1 MIELN
6 NKIIEI
12 PPKLKYLIAGE
23 EREIIIKVSKTL
35 FTTEKENSNFILIVK
50 NNDGEAEEIILD
62 YLGEDDLNF
71 YYKWN
76 LNKEKTIEG
85 KLFLQFKIIRT
96 LEKTEDKEDEIDPD
110 FLVPYGDDTN
120 GVWYSTV
127 NFIEID
133 KSLQ

>member
-6 NKIIEI
+6 NKIIKI
-12 PPKLKYLIAGE
+12 PPKLKYLMAGE
-23 EREIIIKVSKTL
+23 EREIIIKISKTL
-35 FTTEKENSNFILIVK
+35 FTTEKENSNFILIIK
-50 NNDGEAEEIILD
+50 NNDGEAEETILD
-62 YLGEDDLNF
+62 YFGEDDLNF

-85 KLFLQFKIIRT
+85 KLFLQFKITRT
-96 LEKTEDKEDEIDPD
+96 LEETEDKEDEIDPD

-127 NFIEID
+127 NFIQID
-133 KSLQ
+133 KSLK

>member
-12 PPKLKYLIAGE
+12 PPKLKYLMAGE
-23 EREIIIKVSKTL
+23 EREIVIKVSKTL

-96 LEKTEDKEDEIDPD
+96 LEETEDKENEIDPD

>member
-12 PPKLKYLIAGE
+12 PPKLKYLMAGE
-23 EREIIIKVSKTL
+23 EREIIIKIPKTL

-96 LEKTEDKEDEIDPD
+96 LEETEDKEDEIDPD

>member
-1 MIELN
+1 M
-6 NKIIEI
+6 
-12 PPKLKYLIAGE
+12 
-23 EREIIIKVSKTL
+23 
-35 FTTEKENSNFILIVK
+35 
-50 NNDGEAEEIILD
+50 GEAEEIILD

-96 LEKTEDKEDEIDPD
+96 LEETEDKEDEIDPD

>member
-1 MIELN
+1 MIELE

-12 PPKLKYLIAGE
+12 PPKLKYLMAGE

-35 FTTEKENSNFILIVK
+35 FTTEKENSNFILIIK
-50 NNDGEAEEIILD
+50 NNDGEAEETILD
-62 YLGEDDLNF
+62 YFGEDDLNF

-85 KLFLQFKIIRT
+85 KLFLQFKITRT
-96 LEKTEDKEDEIDPD
+96 LEETEDKEDEIDPD
-110 FLVPYGDDTN
+110 FLISYGDDTN

>member
-1 MIELN
+1 MIELE

-12 PPKLKYLIAGE
+12 PPKLKYLMAGE

-35 FTTEKENSNFILIVK
+35 FTTKKENSNFILIIK
-50 NNDGEAEEIILD
+50 NNDGEAEETILD
-62 YLGEDDLNF
+62 YFGEDDLNF

-85 KLFLQFKIIRT
+85 KLFLQFKITRT
-96 LEKTEDKEDEIDPD
+96 LEEIEDKEDEIDPD

-133 KSLQ
+133 KSL

>member
-1 MIELN
+1 M
-6 NKIIEI
+6 
-12 PPKLKYLIAGE
+12 AGE

-50 NNDGEAEEIILD
+50 NNDEEAEEIILD

-96 LEKTEDKEDEIDPD
+96 LEETEDKENEIDPD

-133 KSLQ
+133 KSL

>member
-12 PPKLKYLIAGE
+12 SPKLKYLMAGE
-23 EREIIIKVSKTL
+23 EREIIIKASKTL

-96 LEKTEDKEDEIDPD
+96 LEETEDKENEIDPD

-133 KSLQ
+133 KSLK

>member
-1 MIELN
+1 MIELE

-12 PPKLKYLIAGE
+12 PPKLKYLMAGE
-23 EREIIIKVSKTL
+23 EREIIIKISKTL
-35 FTTEKENSNFILIVK
+35 FTTKKENSNFILIIK
-50 NNDGEAEEIILD
+50 NNDGKAEETILD
-62 YLGEDDLNF
+62 YFGEDDLNF

-85 KLFLQFKIIRT
+85 KLFLQFKITRT
-96 LEKTEDKEDEIDPD
+96 LEETEDKEDEIDPD